1 MFDRDQI
8 RLLDENGIEKLY
20 DIVLTFDNEKTRK
33 SYIIYTDNKETN
45 DGECELYAS
54 IYNPEDP
61 TAKFE
66 KIETEEE
73 WEVINIL
80 IKRLQESLIN

>member
-8 RLLDENGIEKLY
+8 RLLDENGTEKLY
-20 DIVLTFDNEKTRK
+20 DIVLTFDNEQTRK
-33 SYIIYTDNKETN
+33 SYIVYTDSKETDN
-45 DGECELYAS
+45 GEYELYAS

-66 KIETEEE
+66 KIETQEE
-73 WEVINIL
+73 WDIINLL
-80 IKRLQESLIN
+80 IKKLKERLID